1 MYVFVN
7 VIAFDQHDGN
17 WKLKTENINRK
28 SDQNWTVLLFKK
40 CCSRVLLEGG
50 AMWETTPKVYGENTK
65 FVLHV
70 KKILIYTQNHKWE
83 SRNPQNF
90 HDPFL
95 IHLYIIM

>member
-1 MYVFVN
+1 MYVFIN
-7 VIAFDQHDGN
+7 VIVSDQHDGD
-17 WKLKTENINRK
+17 WKLKTEIENRTRIW
-28 SDQNWTVLLFKK
+28 QFFLFKK
-40 CCSRVLLEGG
+40 CCSRVLLEGD

-65 FVLHV
+65 FVLYV

-95 IHLYIIM
+95 IHLYIII